1 MEPTAAD
8 DGEDRLSA
16 DIEEFAA
23 HDRKGGWARALL
35 IARRVEP
42 DEGHGI
48 GFGQESTKRFD
59 RNVFRRISAREFA
72 SRSGSSAK
80 RIMAFHEAWKRA
92 ADDGIVLPFHK
103 LAPGVHVDLPDE
115 EEVPFFGEHGY
126 YRSYE
131 ARMNNGERRQAIEQ
145 EAMRAGIKPGSP
157 VYVAQQPKAL
167 KTAILADATTRAAA
181 QEALA
186 EFERR
191 EMRADLEDRVTARKA
206 AEKNEHAC
214 DVEEAHPDRQARE
227 ADTADVERAVR
238 TTSREQ
244 SEPDVALQVFTE
256 MTEVRLATL
265 RALSLLQRHQ
275 VHFTGDRSR
284 AITDLC
290 TASEAAITFIR
301 DLAAGPYTAL
311 NDEALQAFLDESERK
326 LG

>member
-1 MEPTAAD
+1 MEPIAD
-8 DGEDRLSA
+8 DGEERLKA
-16 DIEEFAA
+16 DIEEFAT

-42 DEGHGI
+42 GEGQG
-48 GFGQESTKRFD
+48 KRTDLQPRFA
-59 RNVFRRISAREFA
+59 RNKVFRRVSAQEFA
-72 SRSGSSAK
+72 RRSGSSAK

-92 ADDGIVLPFHK
+92 AADDVVPSIEELE
-103 LAPGVHVDLPDE
+103 PGLHVDLPDE

-145 EAMRAGIKPGSP
+145 EAERAGIKPGSP

-167 KTAILADATTRAAA
+167 KTAILADPTARAAA
-181 QEALA
+181 KEAIE

-191 EMRADLEDRVTARKA
+191 EARAGLEDRAAARQAAKEGDRDLDAGQADADHQEQDAEA
-206 AEKNEHAC
+206 AE
-214 DVEEAHPDRQARE
+214 
-227 ADTADVERAVR
+227 VERAVR
-238 TTSREQ
+238 STSRDQ
-244 SEPDVALQVFTE
+244 SELDVALQVFTE

-275 VHFTGDRSR
+275 VQFTGDRTR

-290 TASEAAITFIR
+290 TASEAALAFIR

-311 NDEALQAFLDESERK
+311 NDDALQAFLDESERR

>member
-1 MEPTAAD
+1 MEPAAD
-8 DGEDRLSA
+8 DGEDRLNA
-16 DIEEFAA
+16 DIEEFAT

-42 DEGHGI
+42 DENRGV
-48 GFGQESTKRFD
+48 GFEQASTKCFG
-59 RNVFRRISAREFA
+59 RNIFRRISAREFA
-72 SRSGSSAK
+72 RRSGSSAK

-92 ADDGIVLPFHK
+92 AADGRVPSIDELE
-103 LAPGVHVDLPDE
+103 PGLHVDLPDE

-131 ARMNNGERRQAIEQ
+131 ARMNNGERRQAIEE
-145 EAMRAGIKPGSP
+145 EAERAGVKPGSP

-167 KTAILADATTRAAA
+167 KTAILADATTRDAAR
-181 QEALA
+181 EALA

-191 EMRADLEDRVTARKA
+191 EATGQA
-206 AEKNEHAC
+206 AEEGEGE
-214 DVEEAHPDRQARE
+214 DVSPGRRAQDEEAAE
-227 ADTADVERAVR
+227 VERAVR
-238 TTSREQ
+238 TTLREP

-275 VHFTGDRSR
+275 VQFTGERSR

-290 TASEAAITFIR
+290 TASEVAIAFIR

-311 NDEALQAFLDESERK
+311 NDEALQAFLDESEKK
-326 LG
+326 LR

>member
-1 MEPTAAD
+1 MELAAD
-8 DGEDRLSA
+8 DGEDRLNA
-16 DIEEFAA
+16 DIEEFAT

-42 DEGHGI
+42 DENNGV
-48 GFGQESTKRFD
+48 GFGQESTKRFG
-59 RNVFRRISAREFA
+59 RTTFRRISAREFA
-72 SRSGSSAK
+72 RRSHTSHK
-80 RIMAFHEAWKRA
+80 RVMAFHEAWKRA
-92 ADDGIVLPFHK
+92 AADGIVPPVHDLT
-103 LAPGVHVDLPDE
+103 PGVHVDLPDE

-145 EAMRAGIKPGSP
+145 EAERAGIKPGSP

-191 EMRADLEDRVTARKA
+191 EARADLEDRA
-206 AEKNEHAC
+206 AA
-214 DVEEAHPDRQARE
+214 RQAAVEGGRE
-227 ADTADVERAVR
+227 CDADQAPPGRQDENTAEVERAVR
-238 TTSREQ
+238 TTSQEKP
-244 SEPDVALQVFTE
+244 EPDVALQVFTE
-256 MTEVRLATL
+256 MAEVRLATL

-290 TASEAAITFIR
+290 TASEAAIAFIR
-301 DLAAGPYTAL
+301 DLTAGPYAAL
-311 NDEALQAFLDESERK
+311 NDDALQAFLEESEKK

>member
-1 MEPTAAD
+1 MEPAED
-8 DGEDRLSA
+8 DGEDRLNA
-16 DIEEFAA
+16 DIEEFAT

-42 DEGHGI
+42 RAGQGERTDLQPC
-48 GFGQESTKRFD
+48 FG
-59 RNVFRRISAREFA
+59 RNKVFRRISAQEFA
-72 SRSGSSAK
+72 RRSGSSAK

-92 ADDGIVLPFHK
+92 AADERVPSIDK
-103 LAPGVHVDLPDE
+103 LEPGRHVELPDE

-131 ARMNNGERRQAIEQ
+131 ARMNDGHRRQAIED
-145 EAMRAGIKPGSP
+145 EAERAGIKPGSP

-167 KTAILADATTRAAA
+167 KTAILADADTRAAA

-191 EMRADLEDRVTARKA
+191 EARADLEDRRAAAQA
-206 AEKNEHAC
+206 AEEG
-214 DVEEAHPDRQARE
+214 DRRQAQVAE
-227 ADTADVERAVR
+227 AAEVARAVR
-238 TTSREQ
+238 TTSAQQ

-275 VHFTGDRSR
+275 VQFTGDRSR
-284 AITDLC
+284 AVTDLC
-290 TASEAAITFIR
+290 TASEAAIAFIR

-311 NDEALQAFLDESERK
+311 NDDALQAFLDESEKK

>member
-1 MEPTAAD
+1 MEPAAD
-8 DGEDRLSA
+8 DGEDRLNA
-16 DIEEFAA
+16 DIEEFAT

-35 IARRVEP
+35 IARRVKP
-42 DEGHGI
+42 DEGHGV
-48 GFGQESTKRFD
+48 GFEQESTKRFD
-59 RNVFRRISAREFA
+59 RTVFRRISAREFA
-72 SRSGSSAK
+72 RRSHTSHK
-80 RIMAFHEAWKRA
+80 RVMAFHEAWKRA
-92 ADDGIVLPFHK
+92 AADKRVPSIDELE
-103 LAPGVHVDLPDE
+103 PGRHVDLPDE

-145 EAMRAGIKPGSP
+145 EAERAGIKPGSP

-191 EMRADLEDRVTARKA
+191 EARADLEDRVAARQAAREDDRERDVDQALPGRRAHEEEA
-206 AEKNEHAC
+206 AE
-214 DVEEAHPDRQARE
+214 
-227 ADTADVERAVR
+227 VERAVR
-238 TTSREQ
+238 TASREA

-265 RALSLLQRHQ
+265 RTLSLLQRHQ
-275 VHFTGDRSR
+275 VQFTGDRTR

-290 TASEAAITFIR
+290 TASEAAIAFIR
-301 DLAAGPYTAL
+301 DLTAGPYTAL
-311 NDEALQAFLDESERK
+311 NDDALQAFLDESEKK
-326 LG
+326 LR